1 VELKL
6 SIKNIAFLDKYGNNS
21 EAGQC
26 KYFLDFRGLL
36 FQSNSKSIET
46 LFKILSKITINF
58 STDTNIKIM
67 LKSPEIPN
75 FVICKYHVSLTR

>member
-1 VELKL
+1 METIQKL
-6 SIKNIAFLDKYGNNS
+6 EY
-21 EAGQC
+21 GQC
-26 KYFLDFRGLL
+26 KYFLDLVNCHGLL

-75 FVICKYHVSLTR
+75 FVICKYHVSFD